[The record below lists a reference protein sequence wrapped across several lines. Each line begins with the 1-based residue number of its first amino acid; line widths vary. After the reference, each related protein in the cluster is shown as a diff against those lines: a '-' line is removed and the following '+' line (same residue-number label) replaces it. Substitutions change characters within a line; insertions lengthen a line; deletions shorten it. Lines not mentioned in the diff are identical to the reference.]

1 METGK
6 KGPEKKFRAGA
17 VAASVW
23 RNSTLKDGKQD
34 SYCTVSLER
43 GYKNKEG
50 TWQNTSSLRAN
61 DLPRAALVLAEAYK
75 YLVMSGGADA
85 QEVMI

>member
-1 METGK
+1 METK

-17 VAASVW
+17 VAATIW
-23 RNSTLKDGKQD
+23 RNSVVKDGKED

-50 TWQNTSSLRAN
+50 AWENTSSLRAN

-75 YLVMSGGADA
+75 YIVMSGAAG
-85 QEVMI
+85 QEVRI